1 MLDLKLLSCE
11 GTTDIYTYLTII
23 RTIYEQLEKFGLTLN
38 SLSADR
44 KLHLRHRFSLANYQQ
59 S

>member
-23 RTIYEQLEKFGLTLN
+23 RTIYAQLEKFGLTLN

-44 KLHLRHRFSLANYQQ
+44 KLHLRHNFH
-59 S
+59 

>member
-23 RTIYEQLEKFGLTLN
+23 NEQLEKFGLTLN

-44 KLHLRHRFSLANYQQ
+44 KLHLRHNFH
-59 S
+59 